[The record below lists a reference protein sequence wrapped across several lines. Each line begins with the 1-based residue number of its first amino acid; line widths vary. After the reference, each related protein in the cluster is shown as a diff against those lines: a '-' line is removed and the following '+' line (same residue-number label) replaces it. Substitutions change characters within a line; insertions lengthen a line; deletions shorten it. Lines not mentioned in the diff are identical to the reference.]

1 MYASPTFQPSKP
13 GQGLFLVF
21 SGAEI
26 GPHSHWNLGDFS
38 LVFVK
43 KNPNLQKHFFFFED
57 WDFHS
62 DSQHT
67 HKLHGDILL

>member
-13 GQGLFLVF
+13 GPGLFLVF
-21 SGAEI
+21 SGAKI
-26 GPHSHWNLGDFS
+26 GPHSHCNLGDFS
-38 LVFVK
+38 LVFEK
-43 KNPNLQKHFFFFED
+43 KIPIFINIFFFED